1 MPVHIR
7 IGKKEEGKEQTIT
20 LELNARK
27 SLSGDLMIFDH
38 ADIDIVLMVKE
49 GKILVFPKDLMAEVA
64 YGAQNRLFTFL
75 RKKGIVKYDSIQAG
89 NIYGS
94 MEAVLQESEE
104 LNGIKVALI
113 NVSNFINEERPY
125 FEYVKAYDKI
135 DRNRITDPDHSETT
149 ELGEVP
155 QEEEKGSIKPGFM
168 RDPYGM
174 NYMYSRG

>member
-1 MPVHIR
+1 MPVNIR
-7 IGKKEEGKEQTIT
+7 IGKKETGQEQTIT
-20 LELNARK
+20 LELDARK

-38 ADIDIVLMVKE
+38 ADIDIVLLVKE
-49 GKILVFPKDLMAEVA
+49 GKVLTFPKDIMSEVA

-75 RKKGIVKYDSIQAG
+75 RKKGIIRYDSVQAG

-94 MEAVLQESEE
+94 MEAALQESQE
-104 LNGIKVALI
+104 LDEIKVTLI
-113 NVSNFINEERPY
+113 NVSSFINEERPY
-125 FEYVKAYDKI
+125 FEYVDAYDKL
-135 DRNRITDPDHSETT
+135 DKNRIADPDRSETT

-155 QEEEKGSIKPGFM
+155 HEEEKGSIKPGFM

>member
-1 MPVHIR
+1 MPVNIR
-7 IGKKEEGKEQTIT
+7 IGKKKEKKEQSIT

-27 SLSGDLMIFDH
+27 SLNGDLMIFDH

-49 GKILVFPKDLMAEVA
+49 GKVLTFPKDIMSEVA
-64 YGAQNRLFTFL
+64 YGAQSRLFTFL
-75 RKKGIVKYDSIQAG
+75 RKKGIIKYDSVQSG

-94 MEAVLQESEE
+94 MEATLQESKE
-104 LNGIKVALI
+104 LDGFKVTLI

-125 FEYVKAYDKI
+125 FEYVDAYDKL
-135 DRNRITDPDHSETT
+135 DKNRVTDPDRSETT